1 MGNVAD
7 NSSSGIVQ
15 AVAYYR
21 VSTARQAKE
30 GISLADQQAAVRA
43 YAGKNGYLLI
53 EEYIDRGVS
62 ARDQNRPALQ
72 RLLNDAKTHPSPFSA
87 ILVYAQSRFGR
98 NAPETELT
106 LRDLRRRGVELVS
119 ITQIIAPDEGGDLM
133 RQILAVVDEHAS
145 RETAKH
151 VRSTMRANA
160 GAGYWNGST
169 PPFGYTTYVCETLGK
184 KEKKK
189 LAIDEIEAQL
199 VRKIFHLAQS
209 GYERSGPMGVKAI
222 ASHLNDQG
230 YRTRAGNSWHVGP
243 LHALLTNPVYKG
255 TYVYNQTDSR
265 TREKRPAKEH
275 VEVACPAIV
284 ESSVWNAVRAL
295 LRSRNPKIAPPRT
308 VAGPILLTG
317 LLRCVDCGG
326 AMTIRT
332 GKSGQ
337 YRYYTCAT
345 QQARG
350 KAACPG
356 RSIRMERLDEA
367 VTSTLVERLFEP
379 SRLAC
384 MIQTIDERRS
394 KDLAKNNEEL
404 LRIEADWADAN
415 NRLRRLYDA
424 IERDVIDIAEPEVT
438 DRIKA
443 AKRDRT
449 IAGIAKERVLAR
461 VGTTT
466 NLSPERIVAL
476 ANLMSER
483 IANGAVPFR
492 KSYIRAAV
500 ESIEVGDNVAV
511 IYGRNDVLRGHVAN
525 VERVSEMVP
534 SSVQEWCTRQDSN
547 L

>member
-1 MGNVAD
+1 
-7 NSSSGIVQ
+7 
-15 AVAYYR
+15 
-21 VSTARQAKE
+21 
-30 GISLADQQAAVRA
+30 
-43 YAGKNGYLLI
+43 
-53 EEYIDRGVS
+53 
-62 ARDQNRPALQ
+62 
-72 RLLNDAKTHPSPFSA
+72 
-87 ILVYAQSRFGR
+87 
-98 NAPETELT
+98 
-106 LRDLRRRGVELVS
+106 
-119 ITQIIAPDEGGDLM
+119 
-133 RQILAVVDEHAS
+133 
-145 RETAKH
+145 
-151 VRSTMRANA
+151 
-160 GAGYWNGST
+160 
-169 PPFGYTTYVCETLGK
+169 
-184 KEKKK
+184 
-189 LAIDEIEAQL
+189 
-199 VRKIFHLAQS
+199 
-209 GYERSGPMGVKAI
+209 
-222 ASHLNDQG
+222 
-230 YRTRAGNSWHVGP
+230 
-243 LHALLTNPVYKG
+243 
-255 TYVYNQTDSR
+255 
-265 TREKRPAKEH
+265 
-275 VEVACPAIV
+275 
-284 ESSVWNAVRAL
+284 
-295 LRSRNPKIAPPRT
+295 
-308 VAGPILLTG
+308 
-317 LLRCVDCGG
+317 
-326 AMTIRT
+326 MTIRT
-332 GKSGQ
+332 ESGQ

-424 IERDVIDIAEPEVT
+424 IEREVIDIAEPEVA

-466 NLSPERIVAL
+466 ELSPERIVAL

-492 KSYIRAAV
+492 TSYIRAAV
-500 ESIEVGDNVAV
+500 ERIEVGDDVAV
-511 IYGRNDVLRGHVAN
+511 IYGRNDVLRSHVAN
-525 VERVSEMVP
+525 IRQVAETVP